1 MATLTPLARPGK
13 QHVAVGARAEP
24 PDEAVVGSQTPH
36 GGHPG
41 GRQVHEPLQ
50 GRGCV
55 LLQERDGVG
64 VGGQSGRQAEPGAWG
79 PGSLSPARRVSHSD
93 SPRLGPP
100 AFGPWLGHG

>member
-13 QHVAVGARAEP
+13 QHVAVGAGAEP

-36 GGHPG
+36 RGHPG

-55 LLQERDGVG
+55 LLQERDGA
-64 VGGQSGRQAEPGAWG
+64 GGGGSVRVSGRAGG
-79 PGSLSPARRVSHSD
+79 PGVTVPSKEGESQ
-93 SPRLGPP
+93 
-100 AFGPWLGHG
+100 